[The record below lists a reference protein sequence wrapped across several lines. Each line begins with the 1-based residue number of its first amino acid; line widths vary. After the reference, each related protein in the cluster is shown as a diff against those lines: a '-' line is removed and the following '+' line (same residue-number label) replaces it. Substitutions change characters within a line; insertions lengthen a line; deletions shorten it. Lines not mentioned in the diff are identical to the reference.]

1 MGMSKPEDFGGK
13 DTKNESCVYCSNE
26 DGSLKPRNVVRENMV
41 NFWMS
46 RENIDRPAAEN
57 KTDEYMSQMPAWKD

>member
-1 MGMSKPEDFGGK
+1 MTKPEDFGGK
-13 DTKNESCVYCSNE
+13 NTDNKSCVYCSTE

-46 RENIDRPAAEN
+46 RENLDRSSAEV
-57 KTDEYMSQMPAWKD
+57 KTDEYMSQMPAWKGK